1 MIVRRFLETVLFI
14 SIKQKGIMI
23 IKVLGTGC
31 ANCKTLEKHTRQA
44 VTELGCGA
52 EVQKVEDITKIIE
65 YKVMRTPALVIDEKV
80 VLSGRVPAISE
91 IKELIQTVGK
101 SK

>member
-1 MIVRRFLETVLFI
+1 
-14 SIKQKGIMI
+14 MI

-44 VTELGCGA
+44 VAELGNGA
-52 EVQKVEDITKIIE
+52 EVLKVDDITKIIE

-80 VLSGRVPAISE
+80 VMNGRVPSVT
-91 IKELIQTVGK
+91 ELKDIIHVAGIHIVASSDTIETI
-101 SK
+101 